1 MAERLRRGVWAIR
14 GTTLTLP
21 VTIPSARLTAAV
33 FAAPV
38 AGARSVLDGTPL
50 RPLRVAGRALSLLM
64 CLHYDDW
71 ALESYDEVGVGLF
84 AVGPRG
90 RPGLYLTDLPVTGAF
105 TREAGQDLWA
115 LPKWLMECDLR
126 FGAAATSVA
135 VGGVF
140 SGRLRHEGVRL
151 PGVRAFLPSWSY
163 LDHGA
168 QAGKLLRG
176 RVPMRLS
183 GVRLG
188 RSCSIELESHPMA
201 GRMRALGML
210 GRPLLTVHAER
221 LHGPLGEYTA
231 VSRKA

>member
-1 MAERLRRGVWAIR
+1 MAVRRRPGVWSIQD
-14 GTTLTLP
+14 TTLTLP

-33 FAAPV
+33 FRAPL
-38 AGARSVLDGTPL
+38 AGARRVLAGTPL
-50 RPLRVAGRALSLLM
+50 RPLPFSLLM
-64 CLHYDDW
+64 CLHYDEW
-71 ALESYDEVGVGLF
+71 ALHSYDEVGVGLL

-90 RPGLYLTDLPVTGAF
+90 RPGLYLTDLPVTGEF

-126 FGAAATSVA
+126 FAATATQVA

-140 SGRLRHEGVRL
+140 SGTLRHAGVRL

-163 LDHGA
+163 VDHGA

-176 RVPMRLS
+176 RVPMRLR

-188 RSCSIELESHPMA
+188 RDCALELADHEMSAHTMA
-201 GRMRALGML
+201 GRMRLLGMR
-210 GRPLLTVHAER
+210 GRPLVTVHAER
-221 LHGPLGEYTA
+221 LHGPLDEFTA
-231 VSRKA
+231 V